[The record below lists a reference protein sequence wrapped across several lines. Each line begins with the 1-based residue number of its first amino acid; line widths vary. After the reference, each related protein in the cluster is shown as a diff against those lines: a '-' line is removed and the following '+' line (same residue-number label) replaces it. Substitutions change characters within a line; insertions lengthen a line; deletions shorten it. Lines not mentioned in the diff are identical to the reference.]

1 VTPVR
6 LTGWRGAL
14 ATTACLIPFAGG
26 FLLPVGVLLSH
37 AFNAGEWVEP
47 GLARAL
53 FHSLGVGGAA
63 ALLTVVLGVF
73 MVYGTRLS
81 GHRLPVLLLP
91 VTSIGYAAPGA
102 VLGIGILI
110 PLAAVDNAVADG
122 IEAATGFDPGLIL
135 TGSTAALILAYVVRF
150 FAIAQGTADGALG
163 RISPSLPM
171 AARSL
176 GRTAGQ
182 TLRAVHVPLM
192 RASIGSALL
201 LVFVD
206 CVKELPA
213 TLILRP
219 FGYETLATRVYA
231 KARLEDIT
239 GAAPAALTITL
250 VGLIAVAFLARANR

>member
-1 VTPVR
+1 
-6 LTGWRGAL
+6 
-14 ATTACLIPFAGG
+14 
-26 FLLPVGVLLSH
+26 
-37 AFNAGEWVEP
+37 
-47 GLARAL
+47 
-53 FHSLGVGGAA
+53 
-63 ALLTVVLGVF
+63 
-73 MVYGTRLS
+73 
-81 GHRLPVLLLP
+81 LP

-110 PLAAVDNAVADG
+110 PLAAFDNAVADA
-122 IEAATGFDPGLIL
+122 IETATGLDPGLIL
-135 TGSTAALILAYVVRF
+135 TGSTAALIIAYVVRF
-150 FAIAQGTADGALG
+150 FAIAQGAADGAVG

-182 TLRAVHVPLM
+182 TLRSVHVPLM

-206 CVKELPA
+206 CIKELPA

-239 GAAPAALTITL
+239 GAAPAALTITI
-250 VGLIAVAFLARANR
+250 VGLIAVSFLARANR